1 LSRRAGFTQGEAAHA
16 SRKCHTT
23 YRRTTCALVDER
35 KILPIAFPD
44 FRFGALP
51 LFPATPGERV
61 PRVQ

>member
-1 LSRRAGFTQGEAAHA
+1 MCHA
-16 SRKCHTT
+16 T
-23 YRRTTCALVDER
+23 YRRTTRALVDER

-51 LFPATPGERV
+51 PFPATPGERV